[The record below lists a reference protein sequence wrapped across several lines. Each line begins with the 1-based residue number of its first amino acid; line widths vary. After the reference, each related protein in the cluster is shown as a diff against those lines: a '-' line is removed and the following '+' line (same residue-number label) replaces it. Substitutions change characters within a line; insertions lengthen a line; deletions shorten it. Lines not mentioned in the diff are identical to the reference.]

1 MAFFD
6 ILRRATGGETDIS
19 LITRSFNVDGL
30 RFQLIESAGVFSGS
44 GFLDEV
50 HNQKGSPSDCVL
62 AAYLVQLEEE
72 GKSHFNAAG
81 FVVQWD
87 ALYALLE
94 DLEHGGALQM
104 WNLPPVSGMRP
115 ILSCN
120 GTLSDPDFELNLD
133 GWIDGSRQISVSN
146 QVGGFAVVG
155 EVSVLLSSAAWNTVH
170 RISQFKNRP
179 EAQRTQHENEL
190 AWGFIREVAD
200 KAGAFYTTPYL
211 ETTLV
216 LTPSTLRLPTVKE
229 DTPFGRVITVAPT
242 FDRAPAEW
250 LTAFDGF
257 NSVQPHYDITRG
269 GGRIRV
275 VISEP
280 VRKVLEVIKREMP
293 GRKVAGSRAEKLLR
307 NPWSFLGE
315 SAHEV
320 ISEKEFAADRAE
332 AGATAAYFSINP
344 RIINGHINWVEL
356 CVTEHFGEGLTRTT
370 VQTFQAPD
378 SLSEFIGKLEN
389 ALLEDREWF
398 AWDEFDLNID
408 AESSRQ
414 LEQARQFQ
422 HVWRVQPAERISLE
436 EVYEMAGY
444 SERIEGI
451 GKAKAIYVPVF
462 QKPSS
467 ADGQEDKG
475 WIPKDLIP
483 MVRVTLEGLKDQV
496 LIPLTKQWV
505 TDFEKQVLE
514 AEAASAP
521 EVVNITL
528 PTPVPTG
535 QARAL
540 LDGFKAMLGIQDKVK
555 GDGDS
560 KPKEKKAP
568 KETLLVK
575 TNFTGVDYQEE
586 RRVSLALPGDT
597 LEVLPRSLRPEIG
610 LKKHQ
615 LHGIAWFQHLVSKAP
630 AECRGALLAD
640 DMGLGKT
647 LQLLCVLAWYYE
659 KNPNAAPSVIFAPK
673 SLVDNWA
680 NEAKKFFTPSFP
692 EVLVLYGDELKA
704 RKQPLALID
713 SQLAAKG
720 IIELLKPNW
729 VGTSKIIITTYETLT
744 SYEFSFARQAFA
756 FVICDEAQRIKTPGT
771 LVTLAAKKLKAN
783 FRIACTGTPVE
794 NSLSDLWCLFDFV
807 QPGLLG
813 FLEEFG
819 KTYRR
824 PIECGTEDLKVA
836 LSRLQGLISPQTLRR
851 TKADIAEELP
861 KKYFAI
867 KAAASD
873 ELQFKE
879 KLSDTDRLEISLTE
893 HQRILYLGGLKKLQ
907 DASKESDGRK
917 RAQLSFGA
925 LHLMKAVCAEPYC
938 LPGTKFL
945 LDKRGMD
952 AHLGNSP
959 KLRWMLTRLAEI
971 KREGQKAIIFTE
983 LREVQFALSYFL
995 REEFG
1000 LKPITINGDSQGRQ
1014 ASIDRF
1020 SATQG
1025 FDVIILS
1032 TLAAGAGL
1040 NVTAANHVFHFTR
1053 AWNSAKESQATDR
1066 AYRIGQKLDV
1076 YVYCPTVIADFPTF
1090 EFRLD
1095 SLLKKKAGLA
1105 GSTLDSDAMTEM
1117 LNGTGSEA
1125 TFGDLVGT
1133 DEPGAD
1139 VPKRYLTMDDVDR
1152 MDGFSF
1158 EVLCCVLWGKRG
1170 FQASVTPK
1178 RGGDGGIDVVALLPG
1193 REGELIQC
1201 KSSISDAIGWD
1212 AIKEVAAGAARYLTR
1227 FSGTK
1232 FMKVAVTNQVFTS
1245 GAITQAEANRV
1256 HLVMRN
1262 QLEQMLGAHP
1272 ISNHEFDNEV
1282 LGWSA
1287 QMQRAA

>member
-6 ILRRATGGETDIS
+6 LFRRVSSGGVAPA
-19 LITRSFNVDGL
+19 LITRSFVDEGVK
-30 RFQLIESAGVFSGS
+30 FQLSGDAETSIGSA
-44 GFLDEV
+44 FLDEV
-50 HNQKGSPSDCVL
+50 HQRNGDASDCVL

-72 GKSHFNAAG
+72 GRCDFSTSGCVVSWPNA
-81 FVVQWD
+81 
-87 ALYALLE
+87 YALLQ
-94 DLEHGGALQM
+94 DPEHRGALQM
-104 WNLPPVSGMRP
+104 WDLPPVSGIVP
-115 ILSCN
+115 IVSCE
-120 GTLSDPDFELNLD
+120 GTLSDSDFDLNLD
-133 GWIDGSRQISVSN
+133 GWVEGQRQAVVSN
-146 QVGGFAVVG
+146 QVGGLVVVG
-155 EVSVLLSSAAWNTVH
+155 GNAALLSPFAWETVH
-170 RISQFKNRP
+170 SIFQFKNRP
-179 EAQRTQHENEL
+179 NELRKQHENEL
-190 AWGFIREVAD
+190 AWGRIRELAD
-200 KAGAFYTTPYL
+200 KAGALYATPYL

-216 LTPSTLRLPTVKE
+216 LTPSTLRLPILKE
-229 DTPFGRVITVAPT
+229 DTPFGRVVTVAPT
-242 FDRAPAEW
+242 FDKAPPEW

-257 NSVQPHYDITRG
+257 NSVQPHYDMTRG
-269 GGRIRV
+269 GGRVRV

-293 GRKVAGSRAEKLLR
+293 GRKVAGSRAEKLLH
-307 NPWSFLGE
+307 NPWAFLGE
-315 SAHEV
+315 TANQV
-320 ISEKEFAADRAE
+320 ISEQEFATDRAE
-332 AGATAAYFSINP
+332 AGATAAYFSVNP
-344 RIINGHINWVEL
+344 RIVNGHINLVEL
-356 CVTEHFGEGLTRTT
+356 CVTEHFGGGAVRTT
-370 VQTFQAPD
+370 VQAFQTPEA
-378 SLSEFIGKLEN
+378 LGEFNAKLEQ
-389 ALLEDREWF
+389 ALLQDREWF
-398 AWDEFDLNID
+398 SWDEFDLNID
-408 AESSRQ
+408 AESSMQLEQSRQ
-414 LEQARQFQ
+414 LE
-422 HVWRVQPAERISLE
+422 HLWRVQPAERISLE
-436 EVYEMAGY
+436 DVYELAGY

-462 QKPSS
+462 QKPPPPE
-467 ADGQEDKG
+467 GQEDKG
-475 WIPKDLIP
+475 WLPEDLTP
-483 MVRVTLEGLKDQV
+483 MVRVTLQGLEEQV

-505 TDFEKQVLE
+505 EDFEKQVQD
-514 AEAASAP
+514 AETRANP
-521 EVVNITL
+521 EVVNSTL
-528 PTPVPTG
+528 PTPVPTE

-540 LDGFKAMLGIQDKVK
+540 VDGFKGMLGAQDKVR
-555 GDGDS
+555 GDGIS
-560 KPKEKKAP
+560 KPKEKTFS

-586 RRVSLALPGDT
+586 RRISLALPSGAK
-597 LEVLPRSLRPEIG
+597 EVIPRSLRPGIG

-615 LHGIAWFQHLVSKAP
+615 LLGIAWFQHLVSKAP
-630 AECRGALLAD
+630 SECRGALLAD

-713 SQLAAKG
+713 SQLMDKG

-729 VGTSKIIITTYETLT
+729 AGTAKVIITTYETLT
-744 SYEFSFARQAFA
+744 SYEFSFARQPFA

-771 LVTLAAKKLKAN
+771 LVTLAAKKLKAD

-794 NSLSDLWCLFDFV
+794 NSLADLWCLFDFV

-836 LSRLQGLISPQTLRR
+836 LTRLQELIAPQTLRR
-851 TKADIAEELP
+851 TKADIADELP
-861 KKYFAI
+861 KKYFAW
-867 KAAASD
+867 KSVEGK

-879 KLSDTDRLEISLTE
+879 KLSDAERLEIPITE
-893 HQRILYLGGLKKLQ
+893 HQKILYLGGLKKLQ
-907 DASKESDGRK
+907 EATKESDGRK

-945 LDKRGMD
+945 MDKRGKD
-952 AHLGNSP
+952 AHLQNSP
-959 KLRWMLTRLAEI
+959 KLSWMLARLAEI
-971 KREGQKAIIFTE
+971 KTNGQKAIIFTE
-983 LREVQFALSYFL
+983 LREAQAALYYFL

-1000 LKPITINGDSQGRQ
+1000 LKPIIINGDSQGRQ

-1020 SATQG
+1020 SASQG

-1053 AWNSAKESQATDR
+1053 AWNPAKESQATDR
-1066 AYRIGQKLDV
+1066 AYRIGQSLDV
-1076 YVYCPTVIADFPTF
+1076 YVYCPTVVADFPTF

-1095 SLLKKKAGLA
+1095 ALLKRKAGLA

-1117 LNGTGSEA
+1117 LNGSGSDA

-1139 VPKRYLTMDDVDR
+1139 IPKRFLTMDDVDR

-1158 EVLCCVLWGKRG
+1158 EVLCCVIWGKRG

-1178 RGGDGGIDVVALLPG
+1178 RGGDGGIDMVALLQG
-1193 REGELIQC
+1193 REGELVQC
-1201 KSSISDAIGWD
+1201 KSSKSDAIGWD
-1212 AIKEVAAGAARYLTR
+1212 AIKEVAAGAARYQMRFKGTR
-1227 FSGTK
+1227 FK
-1232 FMKVAVTNQVFTS
+1232 KVAVTNQGFTS
-1245 GAITQAEANRV
+1245 GAVTQAEANQV
-1256 HLVMRN
+1256 HLVTRIE
-1262 QLEQMLGAHP
+1262 LEKMLGAHP

>member
-1 MAFFD
+1 MALFD
-6 ILRRATGGETDIS
+6 RFRRVSSTGSAGS
-19 LITRSFNVDGL
+19 LITRSFDAAGL
-30 RFQLIESAGVFSGS
+30 RFRLQKGGIHSTGA

-50 HNQKGSPSDCVL
+50 HSQNSDASDCVF
-62 AAYLVQLEEE
+62 AAYLVQLSDD
-72 GKSHFNAAG
+72 GKCSFSSTGCFIPWASVYELIG
-81 FVVQWD
+81 D
-87 ALYALLE
+87 P
-94 DLEHGGALQM
+94 EHSVALQM
-104 WNLPPVSGMRP
+104 CDLPTISRIQP

-120 GTLSDPDFELNLD
+120 GTLSDSEFDLYLD
-133 GWIDGSRQISVSN
+133 GWVEGNKQVAVSS
-146 QVGGFAVVG
+146 QVGGLVVVG
-155 EVSVLLSSAAWNTVH
+155 GTQMLLSAAAWETAHSVTE
-170 RISQFKNRP
+170 FKNRP
-179 EAQRTQHENEL
+179 YAVRKQHDNEL
-190 AWGFIREVAD
+190 AWGRIREAAD
-200 KAGAFYTTPYL
+200 RAGALYASHYL

-229 DTPFGRVITVAPT
+229 DTPFGRVVTVSPT
-242 FDRAPAEW
+242 FDKAPAEW
-250 LTAFDGF
+250 ISAFDGF
-257 NSVQPHYDITRG
+257 NSVQQHYDITRG
-269 GGRIRV
+269 GGRVRV

-293 GRKVAGSRAEKLLR
+293 GRKVAGSRAEKLLC
-307 NPWSFLGE
+307 NPWAFLGD

-320 ISEKEFAADRAE
+320 ISEQEFAVDRAE

-344 RIINGHINWVEL
+344 RIVNGHINLIEL
-356 CVTEHFGEGLTRTT
+356 CVTEHFGDGSVRTT
-370 VQTFQAPD
+370 VEPFEAPD
-378 SLSEFIGKLEN
+378 TLSDFIGMLE
-389 ALLEDREWF
+389 ASLIQDREWF
-398 AWDEFDLNID
+398 AWAEFDLNID
-408 AESSRQ
+408 AESSLQLEHARQ
-414 LEQARQFQ
+414 L
-422 HVWRVQPAERISLE
+422 HHLWKVQPAERISLE
-436 EVYEMAGY
+436 EVYELAVY
-444 SERIEGI
+444 SGRIEGI
-451 GKAKAIYVPVF
+451 GVAKAIYVPVF
-462 QKPSS
+462 QKPTPSEGKEAS
-467 ADGQEDKG
+467 G
-475 WIPKDLIP
+475 WMPDDLTP
-483 MVRVTLEGLKDQV
+483 MVRVTLQGVDEQV
-496 LIPLTKQWV
+496 FIPLTKQWV
-505 TDFEKQVLE
+505 ADFEKQVQE
-514 AEAASAP
+514 AETVSAT
-521 EVVNITL
+521 EIVNSSL

-540 LDGFKAMLGIQDKVK
+540 VDGFKGMLGAQDKVR
-555 GDGDS
+555 GDGVS
-560 KPKEKKAP
+560 KPKEKKIS
-568 KETLLVK
+568 KETLIVK

-586 RRVSLALPGDT
+586 RRVSLALPNGT
-597 LEVLPRSLRPEIG
+597 REELPSSLRSEIT

-630 AECRGALLAD
+630 SECRGALLAD

-647 LQLLCVLAWYYE
+647 LQLLCILAWFYE
-659 KNPNAAPSVIFAPK
+659 KNPKAEPTVIFAPK

-692 EVLVLYGDELKA
+692 EVLVLYDEELKI

-720 IIELLKPNW
+720 IVELLRPNW
-729 VGTSKIIITTYETLT
+729 VGTAKVIITTYEVLT
-744 SYEFSFARQAFA
+744 SYEFSFARQSFA

-771 LVTLAAKKLKAN
+771 VVTLAAKKLKAD

-794 NSLSDLWCLFDFV
+794 NSLADLWCLFDFV

-824 PIECGTEDLKVA
+824 PIECGTEDLKAA
-836 LSRLQGLISPQTLRR
+836 LSRLQELIAPQTLRR
-851 TKADIAEELP
+851 TKVDIAEELP
-861 KKYFAI
+861 KKYFAY
-867 KAAASD
+867 KTAASK
-873 ELQFKE
+873 ELKYKE
-879 KLSDTDRLEISLTE
+879 RLADVDRLEISLSE

-907 DASKESDGRK
+907 DATKESDGRK

-945 LDKRGMD
+945 MDKRGKA

-959 KLRWMLTRLAEI
+959 KLSWMLSRLAEI
-971 KREGQKAIIFTE
+971 RITGQKAIIFTE
-983 LREVQFALSYFL
+983 LREAQAALYYFL

-1000 LKPITINGDSQGRQ
+1000 LKPIIINGDSQGRQ
-1014 ASIDRF
+1014 AAIDRF
-1020 SATQG
+1020 SASPG

-1053 AWNSAKESQATDR
+1053 AWNPAKESQATDR
-1066 AYRIGQKLDV
+1066 AYRIGQELDV
-1076 YVYCPTVIADFPTF
+1076 YVYCPTVTAEFPTF

-1095 SLLKKKAGLA
+1095 ALLKKKAGLA

-1125 TFGDLVGT
+1125 TFGELVGT

-1139 VPKRYLTMDDVDR
+1139 VPKRFLTIDDVDR

-1158 EVLCCVLWGKRG
+1158 EVLCCVIWGKRG

-1201 KSSISDAIGWD
+1201 KSSVSDAIGWE
-1212 AIKEVAAGAARYLTR
+1212 AIKEVAAGAARYQIRFRGTR
-1227 FSGTK
+1227 FK
-1232 FMKVAVTNQVFTS
+1232 KVAVTNQGFTS
-1245 GAITQAEANRV
+1245 GAITQAEANHV
-1256 HLVMRN
+1256 HLVTRQ

-1272 ISNHEFDNEV
+1272 TSNHEFDNEL
-1282 LGWSA
+1282 LGWSL
-1287 QMQRAA
+1287 QIQRAA

>member
-1 MAFFD
+1 MSFFE
-6 ILRRATGGETDIS
+6 LFRRSTGGEANVS
-19 LITRSFNVDGL
+19 QITRSFNVEGL
-30 RFQLIESAGVFSGS
+30 RFDLSESADVISS
-44 GFLDEV
+44 SDFLDEV
-50 HNQKGSPSDCVL
+50 HSKNISPSDCVL
-62 AAYLVQLEEE
+62 AAYLVQLEQE
-72 GKSHFNAAG
+72 GISHFNSRG

-87 ALYALLE
+87 AVYALLE
-94 DLEHGGALQM
+94 DPDHSGALQM
-104 WNLPPVSGMRP
+104 WNLPPLSGIRP
-115 ILSCN
+115 IISCT
-120 GTLSDPDFELNLD
+120 GALSDPDFELHLD
-133 GWIDGSRQISVSN
+133 GWIDGTRQIAVSN
-146 QVGGFAVVG
+146 QVGGLAVVG
-155 EVSVLLSSAAWNTVH
+155 GLSVLLSPASWETVH

-179 EAQRTQHENEL
+179 DALRRQHENEL
-190 AWGFIREVAD
+190 AWGVIREVAD
-200 KAGAFYTTPYL
+200 KAGALYTTPYL

-229 DTPFGRVITVAPT
+229 DTTFGRVITVTPT

-257 NSVQPHYDITRG
+257 NSVQPHYDMTRG
-269 GGRIRV
+269 GGRVRV

-320 ISEKEFAADRAE
+320 ISEKEFAADRSE

-344 RIINGHINWVEL
+344 RIINGHINLVEL
-356 CVTEHFGEGLTRTT
+356 CVTEHFGEGTARTT
-370 VQTFQAPD
+370 VQNFQTPD
-378 SLSEFIGKLEN
+378 AFDQFIGKLEN

-398 AWDEFDLNID
+398 GWEEFDLTID
-408 AESSRQ
+408 AESSLQ
-414 LEQARQFQ
+414 LEQARQFL

-436 EVYEMAGY
+436 EVYEMSGY
-444 SERIEGI
+444 SDRIEGI
-451 GKAKAIYVPVF
+451 GMAKAIYVPVF
-462 QKPSS
+462 QKPSPPE
-467 ADGQEDKG
+467 GQEDKG
-475 WIPKDLIP
+475 WIPDDLTP
-483 MVRVTLEGLKDQV
+483 MVRVTLQGVEEQV

-505 TDFEKQVLE
+505 MDFEKQVQE
-514 AEAASAP
+514 AEAANQP

-528 PTPVPTG
+528 PTPVSTG

-540 LDGFKAMLGIQDKVK
+540 VEGFKGMLGIQDQVK
-555 GDGDS
+555 REGIS

-586 RRVSLALPGDT
+586 RRVSLALPSGT
-597 LEVLPRSLRPEIG
+597 LEVLPRSLRSEIG

-615 LHGIAWFQHLVSKAP
+615 LYGIAWFQHLVSKAP
-630 AECRGALLAD
+630 FECRGALLAD

-673 SLVDNWA
+673 SLLDNWA

-692 EVLVLYGDELKA
+692 EVLVLYGDELKG

-744 SYEFSFARQAFA
+744 SYEFSFARQPFA

-771 LVTLAAKKLKAN
+771 LVTLAAKKLKAD

-794 NSLSDLWCLFDFV
+794 NSLADLWCLFDFV

-824 PIECGTEDLKVA
+824 PIECGTEDLKAA
-836 LSRLQGLISPQTLRR
+836 LRRLQELIAPQTLRR

-861 KKYFAI
+861 KKYFAM
-867 KAAASD
+867 KAAAS
-873 ELQFKE
+873 EKLQFKE
-879 KLSDTDRLEISLTE
+879 KLADTDRLEITLTE

-945 LDKRGMD
+945 MDKRGMD
-952 AHLGNSP
+952 AHLANSP
-959 KLRWMLTRLAEI
+959 KLRWMLLRLAEI

-983 LREVQFALSYFL
+983 LREAQAALSYFL

-1053 AWNSAKESQATDR
+1053 AWNPAKESQATDR
-1066 AYRIGQKLDV
+1066 AYRIGQELDV

-1095 SLLKKKAGLA
+1095 ALLKKKAGLA

-1139 VPKRYLTMDDVDR
+1139 VPKRFLTMDDVDR

-1178 RGGDGGIDVVALLPG
+1178 RGGDGGIDVVALIG

-1201 KSSISDAIGWD
+1201 KSSVSEAIGWD
-1212 AIKEVAAGAARYLTR
+1212 AIKEVAAGAARYQTR
-1227 FSGTK
+1227 FPGTK
-1232 FMKVAVTNQVFTS
+1232 FMKFAVTNQGFTS
-1245 GAITQAEANRV
+1245 GAITQADANRV
-1256 HLVMRN
+1256 QLVTRI

-1282 LGWSA
+1282 IGWSA